1 MQIHRTIRIPS
12 LFVAALLWLSSCA
25 TISVFDQYA
34 YAQTTA
40 LKVDA
45 LNLMDKATATYASQ
59 EEAIKAVTTQIEK
72 AYEYE
77 AHRPKNAITLKMWQI
92 LKNPERNLFG
102 GFVKRWKSES
112 TLNAAFVTEAR
123 IQVAEAFDMIVELES
138 QKIKPSNEKVTTFI
152 NSNQ

>member
-1 MQIHRTIRIPS
+1 MQIRPLFAS
-12 LFVAALLWLSSCA
+12 LLLTALLWLGSCK

-34 YAQTTA
+34 YANATA

-45 LNLMDKATATYASQ
+45 LNLMDKATQTYASQ
-59 EEAIKAVTTQIEK
+59 QAGVEAVLTQVEK

-77 AHRPKNAITLKMWQI
+77 LHRPKNGITVKMWTI

-102 GFVKRWKSES
+102 GFIKRWKNES
-112 TLNAAFVTEAR
+112 QLNATFIGEAR

-138 QKIKPSNEKVTTFI
+138 QKIKEDNPQVTNFI
-152 NSNQ
+152 NANQ

>member
-1 MQIHRTIRIPS
+1 MQIQRPLHIS
-12 LFVAALLWLSSCA
+12 LLFTVLLWLGSCK

-34 YAQTTA
+34 YAQATA

-45 LNLMDKATATYASQ
+45 MNLMDKATTTYTSQ
-59 EEAIKAVTTQIEK
+59 QAEVDAVLTRLEK

-77 AHRPKNAITLKMWQI
+77 LHRPKNVITVKMWEL

-102 GFVKRWKSES
+102 GFVKRWKDQSQLS
-112 TLNAAFVTEAR
+112 ATFIGEAK
-123 IQVAEAFDMIVELES
+123 IQVAQAFDMIVELES
-138 QKIKPSNEKVTTFI
+138 EKIKENSPQVTNFI